1 MHPYHSSDRSAFYRE
16 ALSALILVALLIGLG
31 GCSRLN
37 LLVTFKQ
44 PTLPTLIPTE
54 YLPTAIA
61 LTAQSDVTEVADSPS
76 PGETPFPPAEIP
88 SPTAMPTTSAQLAP
102 TVTLSPAPSL
112 TPYTLPPSPTST
124 PLGDIP
130 YAEIQF
136 LNLGPL
142 SRVVSPIELSA
153 YLKTGA
159 DGRVLI
165 ELLGEDRRLL
175 FRELKAIRS
184 VPAGAWVPLK
194 MKIEYEIS
202 AAAEAGR
209 LQISVADLEGR
220 TTALNSIPLI
230 LLSLGEADIY
240 PAQDLLAPI
249 VIQKPG
255 KKALIQG
262 GKVLA
267 AGLVRG
273 SPDQPVMVRLL
284 TSDGKEVG
292 ARLASVVAPENSAYA
307 SFEVEVPYNISKP
320 TWVLLIVSQG
330 ESGINDVIY
339 LASQEVMLS
348 P

>member
-1 MHPYHSSDRSAFYRE
+1 MHPCHSSPRE
-16 ALSALILVALLIGLG
+16 AYYRAAPGALFLIALLISLG
-31 GCSRLN
+31 GCSRLS
-37 LLVTFKQ
+37 LLAPFEQTA
-44 PTLPTLIPTE
+44 LPTLIPTE

-61 LTAQSDVTEVADSPS
+61 LTAQSGATEVATLPSSNETPS
-76 PGETPFPPAEIP
+76 PPEETPPPTTT
-88 SPTAMPTTSAQLAP
+88 PTASAQPAP
-102 TVTLSPAPSL
+102 TATFSPAPSL
-112 TPYTLPPSPTST
+112 APYTLPPSPTAT
-124 PLGDIP
+124 PLGEIP

-230 LLSLGEADIY
+230 LLSMGEADIY

-292 ARLASVVAPENSAYA
+292 ARLATVVAPENGAYA
-307 SFEVEVPYNISKP
+307 GFEVEVPYNVSKP
-320 TWVLLIVSQG
+320 TRVLLVVSQG

-339 LASQEVMLS
+339 LASLEVMLS